1 MLTPPGGII
10 WWWFVKMIY
19 DILLIGAQML
29 DPDWLC
35 GDLQF
40 WRRAT
45 SVSGSQNHLIEKI
58 IFLLILIYQIQK
70 FAEKSDW
77 QENCGKPGESDLL

>member
-1 MLTPPGGII
+1 
-10 WWWFVKMIY
+10 MIY

-45 SVSGSQNHLIEKI
+45 SVSSSQNQLIEKI

-70 FAEKSDW
+70 FAEKVTGRKIVGNP
-77 QENCGKPGESDLL
+77 ENLICCKPC